1 MVNEGL
7 MPWAPIVQRWTS
19 LDATLETECWIVRD
33 DLLPFPLAGNKVRKI
48 EAELSAIPGD
58 IDVLITN
65 GGVDSNH
72 CRTVAMFAAQRGLHT
87 HLVLHGD
94 DSDCNSISIKMLET
108 LGATFDIG
116 PANTIRERI
125 EQAEQ
130 RHVAENQK
138 VHIVSGGGH
147 TAAGAQAFKDAGIS
161 AFRTKNFD
169 QVFVASGTGATQ
181 GGLVAAAELSSPQT
195 KVIGV
200 SVARDKARGIPPVE
214 EAAKWAGAQSPHIT
228 FLDEY
233 RAGGYGKSD
242 SQVEEAVQMG
252 WRLGIPLDFT
262 YTGKAF
268 SAMLDLSRKNQLDE
282 KVLFWHTGGLFNWVS
297 LTQKLAVPNR

>member
-1 MVNEGL
+1 MVSERL
-7 MPWAPIVQRWTS
+7 MPWAPIVHRWAN
-19 LDATLETECWIVRD
+19 LDEVLGTECWIVRD

-48 EAELSAIPGD
+48 EAELSTIPGD

-72 CRTVAMFAAQRGLHT
+72 CRTVAMFAAQRGLEA
-87 HLVLHGD
+87 HLILHGK
-94 DSDCNSISIKMLET
+94 DSDSNSTSIKMLEA
-108 LGATFDIG
+108 LGATYDIG
-116 PANTIRERI
+116 PATTIRERI
-125 EQAEQ
+125 EQAEHRQ
-130 RHVAENQK
+130 VAENEK

-147 TAAGAQAFKDAGIS
+147 TVAGAQAFKDAGIA

-195 KVIGV
+195 KVIGI
-200 SVARDKARGIPPVE
+200 SVARDQSRGIPPVE

-242 SQVEEAVQMG
+242 AQVEEAVQLG
-252 WRLGIPLDFT
+252 WRHGVPLDFT

-268 SAMLDLSRKNQLDE
+268 SAMVDLSRRDQLGE

-297 LTQKLAVPNR
+297 LTHS

>member
-1 MVNEGL
+1 MVSEGL
-7 MPWAPIVQRWTS
+7 MPWAPIVQRWEN
-19 LDATLETECWIVRD
+19 LDEVLGTECWIVRD

-48 EAELSAIPGD
+48 EAELSSIPGD
-58 IDVLITN
+58 VGVLITN

-72 CRTVAMFAAQRGLHT
+72 CRTVAMFAAQRGIQA

-94 DSDCNSISIKMLET
+94 ESDFNSTSIKMLEA

-116 PANTIRERI
+116 PASTIRERV

-130 RHVAENQK
+130 RQILENEK
-138 VHIVSGGGH
+138 AHIVSGGGH
-147 TAAGAQAFKDAGIS
+147 TAAGAQAFKDAGIA
-161 AFRTKNFD
+161 AFRTNNFD

-181 GGLVAAAELSSPQT
+181 GGLVAAAEISSLKT
-195 KVIGV
+195 EVIGV
-200 SVARDKARGIPPVE
+200 SVARDKSRGIPPVE

-242 SQVEEAVQMG
+242 TQVEEAVQLG
-252 WRLGIPLDFT
+252 WRLGVPLDFT

-268 SAMLDLSRKNQLDE
+268 SAMVDLSRRDRLGE

-297 LTQKLAVPNR
+297 LTQKLAHPN